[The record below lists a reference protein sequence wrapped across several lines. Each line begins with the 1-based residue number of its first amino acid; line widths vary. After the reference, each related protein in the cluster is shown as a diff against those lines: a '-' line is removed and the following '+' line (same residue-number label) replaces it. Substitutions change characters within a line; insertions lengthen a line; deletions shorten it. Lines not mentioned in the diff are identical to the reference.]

1 PGRAAAVVARMES
14 LPVAFGAGIGLGIVE
29 QTVRWNSSG
38 TPSFQNVVFFVVII
52 LALLLQR
59 GSLSRARVG
68 ITTAWSAIGVVKP
81 VPREPRRLPEVRW
94 VKVAVLSLLAALLI
108 VVPIG

>member
-14 LPVAFGAGIGLGIVE
+14 LPVAFGAGIGVGIVE
-29 QTVRWNSSG
+29 QAVRWNSSG
-38 TPSFQNVVFFVVII
+38 ARSFQHVVFFVVII

-81 VPREPRRLPEVRW
+81 VPRELRRLPEVRW
-94 VKVAVLSLLAALLI
+94 AKLALLAVLGAL
-108 VVPIG
+108 